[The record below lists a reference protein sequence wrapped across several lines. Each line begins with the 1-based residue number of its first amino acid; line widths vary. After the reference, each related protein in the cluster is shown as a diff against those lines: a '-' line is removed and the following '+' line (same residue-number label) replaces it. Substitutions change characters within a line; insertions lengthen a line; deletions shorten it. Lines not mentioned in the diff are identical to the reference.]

1 MRAFE
6 EARRQQ
12 STFAVEHRIRNAAGD
27 YRWFL
32 VRGEPYHDPQTGK
45 PIKWFGASVD
55 IHDRKLAEAGLRQL
69 NETLEEQVAARS
81 AERDRLWNLS
91 QDMLARANYAGM
103 MSAVSPA
110 WQWVLGWSEEE
121 LLTRGYA
128 AFMHP
133 EDMPATL
140 EAISR
145 MGESGLPTR
154 FENRIATKAG
164 GWKPIEWTV
173 APEPDGESFI
183 AVGRDLST
191 AKAKEAELRAAEQAR
206 RDADALYR
214 AYFENTPEALFVIGI
229 TEDGD
234 FLVEEINP
242 AHEASVGLALADI
255 KGKRIEDILPPDT
268 ARKVVDSYRQL
279 VSSDGIVQYRELF
292 DLNGEQ
298 QHWDTS
304 LVPMR
309 DGAGR
314 IVRIIGSSRNVTRQ
328 VVAEQTLR
336 QTQKMEAMGSLT
348 GGVAHDFNNLLTPII
363 GSLDMLSRKEG
374 ASEREKRLLDGALQ
388 SAEKA
393 RTLVQRLLAFARR
406 QPLQPVAIDLRQLVE
421 GMVDLVRS
429 TIGPTIRLITD
440 IADELPPAKAEANQ
454 VEMAL
459 LNLAVNAR
467 DAMPDGGDLK
477 IALTKCSVTEAD
489 GSTLTPGDYVCL
501 QVIDSGI
508 GMDPDTLRRAV
519 EPFFSTKGI
528 GKGTGL
534 GLSMV
539 HGLAAQLGGELKIDS
554 TPGQGTSITL
564 LLPASRDPLGHQQE
578 AAGKAIPAPATR
590 GRVLLVDDE
599 DLVRA
604 TTADMLSELG
614 WTVVEASD
622 ATSALQKMAT
632 DSAPDLLITDHLMPG
647 MSGAELAQQVRAG
660 NAAMP
665 ILIVSGYAESDGIA
679 PDLPRLNKPFRK
691 DELAATINALFESTE
706 R

>member
-1 MRAFE
+1 
-6 EARRQQ
+6 
-12 STFAVEHRIRNAAGD
+12 
-27 YRWFL
+27 
-32 VRGEPYHDPQTGK
+32 
-45 PIKWFGASVD
+45 
-55 IHDRKLAEAGLRQL
+55 
-69 NETLEEQVAARS
+69 
-81 AERDRLWNLS
+81 
-91 QDMLARANYAGM
+91 
-103 MSAVSPA
+103 
-110 WQWVLGWSEEE
+110 
-121 LLTRGYA
+121 
-128 AFMHP
+128 
-133 EDMPATL
+133 
-140 EAISR
+140 
-145 MGESGLPTR
+145 
-154 FENRIATKAG
+154 
-164 GWKPIEWTV
+164 
-173 APEPDGESFI
+173 
-183 AVGRDLST
+183 
-191 AKAKEAELRAAEQAR
+191 
-206 RDADALYR
+206 
-214 AYFENTPEALFVIGI
+214 
-229 TEDGD
+229 
-234 FLVEEINP
+234 
-242 AHEASVGLALADI
+242 
-255 KGKRIEDILPPDT
+255 
-268 ARKVVDSYRQL
+268 
-279 VSSDGIVQYRELF
+279 
-292 DLNGEQ
+292 
-298 QHWDTS
+298 
-304 LVPMR
+304 
-309 DGAGR
+309 
-314 IVRIIGSSRNVTRQ
+314 
-328 VVAEQTLR
+328 
-336 QTQKMEAMGSLT
+336 
-348 GGVAHDFNNLLTPII
+348 
-363 GSLDMLSRKEG
+363 
-374 ASEREKRLLDGALQ
+374 
-388 SAEKA
+388 
-393 RTLVQRLLAFARR
+393 
-406 QPLQPVAIDLRQLVE
+406 
-421 GMVDLVRS
+421 MVDLVRS

-564 LLPASRDPLGHQQE
+564 RLPASRDPLGHQQE
-578 AAGKAIPAPATR
+578 AAGKAIPAPAAR

-622 ATSALQKMAT
+622 APSALQKMAT

-691 DELAATINALFESTE
+691 DELAATINALFESTK